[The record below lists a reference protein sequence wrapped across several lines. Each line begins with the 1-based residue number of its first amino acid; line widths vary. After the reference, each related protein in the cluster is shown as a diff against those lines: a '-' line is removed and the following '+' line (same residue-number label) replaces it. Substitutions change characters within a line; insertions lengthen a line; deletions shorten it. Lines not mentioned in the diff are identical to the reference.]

1 MNALPRVLVIDDDFG
16 RDWSGANRK
25 RKGFCDRAGLLDITS
40 DFEQDRKKVHDR
52 MQDIVAAAVFS
63 SGLRNVNGSA
73 EHDLEGT
80 LEIIRR
86 GWSEWP
92 RWALV
97 FLDLKFITGKVGP
110 DGTPEG
116 RKNDA
121 DPKEFFGLKILE
133 RMFHDPVLKEIPVVI
148 LSGMERN
155 RIEERFANHGAL
167 DFEPN
172 KEELGTARLGE
183 LLDAHGLVE
192 AEPVDVN
199 GKRTTLTGRSVS
211 FLKCLREARRR
222 ARRAA
227 ENDVGDNILVLGESG
242 TGKQLIAEYLHGRA
256 MEIKSRGGKRIG
268 QFRTLFTQGAPE
280 TLIDDRLSGHMKG
293 AFTGA
298 KSDEPGEAEQGDNGT
313 LFIDEFGCIPPILQP
328 KFLRLLDKNTREIQR
343 LGANSEPRK
352 VKLQVV
358 MATNEVAVL
367 HGGGFRGDLLARIGI
382 GEAIQLPPLRTRQED
397 ILSLANLF
405 LRKYERE
412 FKAQKRELSQDA
424 EQKLLDHDWPGNV
437 RELEDAMIA
446 AVDNWRGLK
455 ILTPNHLK
463 LKGTVSRSS
472 PPMARSSSEPPGS
485 SSFSELAPSSLGDLL
500 RLIEGFQFDPHNDD
514 HIDGVLNRLEAAHAR
529 MLGNYLRAALMSER
543 RKKPG
548 KPEGELKPVPTVLR
562 MLGDPKKK
570 NQKYLAGRII
580 RRILSAIPKDEVIA
594 DPVLREMENRYPR
607 EEEKSAKEN
616 TESGTDAG
624 SD

>member
-16 RDWSGANRK
+16 RGWAGVNRK
-25 RKGFCDRAGLLDITS
+25 RKGLCDRAGLLDITN
-40 DFEQDRKKVHDR
+40 DFELDRKKAHERKEDV
-52 MQDIVAAAVFS
+52 VSAAVFC
-63 SGLRNVNGSA
+63 SGLQNVNGSA

-97 FLDLKFITGKVGP
+97 FLDLKFITGKIGP

-116 RKNDA
+116 RKSDA
-121 DPKEFFGLKILE
+121 DPKEFYGLTILE
-133 RMFHDPVLKEIPVVI
+133 RLFRDPVLKEIPVVI

-167 DFEPN
+167 DFEPK
-172 KEELGTARLGE
+172 KEELGDARLSD
-183 LLDAHGLVE
+183 LLDAHGLIE

-199 GKRTTLTGRSVS
+199 GRSTALVGHSVS
-211 FLKCLREARRR
+211 FLRCLREARRR

-227 ENDVGDNILVLGESG
+227 ENDVGDNILILGESG

-256 MEIKSRGGKRIG
+256 MGIKSRKGKPIG

-298 KSDEPGEAEQGDNGT
+298 KSDEPGEAEQANNGT

-352 VKLQVV
+352 VRLQVV
-358 MATNEVAVL
+358 MATNEMEVL
-367 HGGGFRGDLLARIGI
+367 HGGGFRGNILARIGI
-382 GEAIQLPPLRTRQED
+382 GEAIELPPLRNRQED
-397 ILSLANLF
+397 ILSLANVF

-412 FKAQKRELSQDA
+412 FKAQKREISEDA
-424 EQKLLDHDWPGNV
+424 KKKLLEYEWPGNV

-446 AVDNWRGLK
+446 AVDNSRGLRA
-455 ILTPNHLK
+455 LTPNHLK
-463 LKGTVSRSS
+463 LKGVLPTSS
-472 PPMARSSSEPPGS
+472 PSGRAPSEPPRTPS
-485 SSFSELAPSSLGDLL
+485 IQEFTALSLDELLHF
-500 RLIEGFQFDPHNDD
+500 IEGFEFDHHNEA
-514 HIDGVLNRLEAAHAR
+514 HIDGVWSRLESAHAR
-529 MLGNYLRAALMSER
+529 MLKNYLRAALLSER
-543 RKKPG
+543 RKRPG
-548 KPEGELKPVPTVLR
+548 QSEGELKPVPTVLR

-580 RRILSAIPKDEVIA
+580 RKILAAIPKEEILS
-594 DPVLREMENRYPR
+594 DPVLREMEDRYPR
-607 EEEKSAKEN
+607 EAEKPNKEDMEGRAAA
-616 TESGTDAG
+616 T

>member
-40 DFEQDRKKVHDR
+40 DFEQDRKKIHERKEDVL
-52 MQDIVAAAVFS
+52 AAAVFC

-80 LEIIRR
+80 LDIIRR

-92 RWALV
+92 RWGLV
-97 FLDLKFITGKVGP
+97 FLDLKFITGKIGP
-110 DGTPEG
+110 DGDPEG
-116 RKNDA
+116 RKCDA
-121 DPKEFFGLKILE
+121 DPKEFFGLTILE
-133 RMFHDPVLKEIPVVI
+133 RMFRDPVMKEIPVVI

-167 DFEPN
+167 DFEPK
-172 KEELGTARLGE
+172 KEELGDARLSE
-183 LLDAHGLVE
+183 LLDAHGLIE
-192 AEPVDVN
+192 AEAVDVN
-199 GKRTTLTGRSVS
+199 GRRTALVGHSVS

-227 ENDVGDNILVLGESG
+227 ENDVGDNILILGESG

-256 MEIKSRGGKRIG
+256 MGIKSRRGKPIG

-298 KSDEPGEAEQGDNGT
+298 KSDEPGEAEQADNGT

-352 VKLQVV
+352 VRLQVV
-358 MATNEVAVL
+358 MATNEMDVL
-367 HGGGFRGDLLARIGI
+367 HGGGFRGDILARIGI
-382 GEAIQLPPLRTRQED
+382 GEAIGLPPLRDRQED

-412 FKAQKRELSQDA
+412 FKAQKREISEA
-424 EQKLLDHDWPGNV
+424 AKKKLLEYGWPGNV

-446 AVDNWRGLK
+446 AVDNSRGLRA
-455 ILTPNHLK
+455 LTPNHLK
-463 LKGTVSRSS
+463 LKGIVSRTSTPRLETSGLTSS
-472 PPMARSSSEPPGS
+472 QISQET
-485 SSFSELAPSSLGDLL
+485 SSLTLDELL
-500 RLIEGFQFDPHNDD
+500 RLVESFQFDPYNHA
-514 HIDGVLNRLEAAHAR
+514 HIDGVWNRLEAAHAR
-529 MLGNYLRAALMSER
+529 MLKNYLRAALISER
-543 RKKPG
+543 RKRPG
-548 KPEGELKPVPTVLR
+548 KPEGEPKPVPTVLR

-580 RRILSAIPKDEVIA
+580 RKILSAIPREEIFS
-594 DPVLREMENRYPR
+594 DPVLREMEERYPR
-607 EEEKSAKEN
+607 EVDKPGKDDVEGRA
-616 TESGTDAG
+616 DAT